1 MNHNDIELVLLLV
14 VMAILFLVGLRKREK
29 PVAGKFT
36 GIDLPMS
43 QALKGIA
50 CVLILMGHYAARLI
64 TMDESTTISMMV
76 YRTTANVALALFM
89 YFSGYGLSVKKQS
102 GGVFCRYGGAE

>member
-29 PVAGKFT
+29 SVFGKFT

-102 GGVFCRYGGAE
+102 GGGYFAGMVA